1 MDRAVSVA
9 EYRAL
14 AEFRYQIRRF
24 LNISEQ
30 AARAAGLEP
39 QQYLLLLAL
48 RGLPEGKQATIL
60 TLAERLQLRHHSV
73 VGLIDRLEK
82 RGLVRRVRGKED
94 RRKVLISLTARGEQI
109 LGNLARKRLAE
120 LRATGPELVRAL
132 GAVIGATRKSA
143 ACAAPAA
150 AGQNNSRAAR

>member
-48 RGLPEGKQATIL
+48 RGLPEGKQATVL

-132 GAVIGATRKSA
+132 GAVVGAIRKSA
-143 ACAAPAA
+143 GVRGA
-150 AGQNNSRAAR
+150 SRSRGRYL

>member
-82 RGLVRRVRGKED
+82 RGLVRRVRAKED

-143 ACAAPAA
+143 GVRGASR
-150 AGQNNSRAAR
+150 SRAR

>member
-82 RGLVRRVRGKED
+82 RGLVRRVRAKED
-94 RRKVLISLTARGEQI
+94 RRKVLISLTARGEQL

-132 GAVIGATRKSA
+132 GAVVGAIRKSA
-143 ACAAPAA
+143 GVRGASR
-150 AGQNNSRAAR
+150 SRAR

>member
-24 LNISEQ
+24 LNVSEQ

-109 LGNLARKRLAE
+109 LGNLARKRLTE

-132 GAVIGATRKSA
+132 GAVVGAIRKSA
-143 ACAAPAA
+143 GVRGA
-150 AGQNNSRAAR
+150 SRSRGRYL

>member
-143 ACAAPAA
+143 GVRGASR
-150 AGQNNSRAAR
+150 SRAR

>member
-48 RGLPEGKQATIL
+48 RGLPEGKQATVL

-82 RGLVRRVRGKED
+82 RGLVRRVQGKED

-109 LGNLARKRLAE
+109 LDNLARKRLAE

-132 GAVIGATRKSA
+132 GAVVGAIRKSA
-143 ACAAPAA
+143 GVRGA
-150 AGQNNSRAAR
+150 SRSRGRYL

>member
-1 MDRAVSVA
+1 MDRAVSVG

-24 LNISEQ
+24 LNVSDQ

-60 TLAERLQLRHHSV
+60 TLAERLQLRHHSA

-94 RRKVLISLTARGEQI
+94 RRQVLISLTARGEQI
-109 LGNLARKRLAE
+109 LGKLARKRLAE
-120 LRATGPELVRAL
+120 LRATGPELVGAL
-132 GAVIGATRKSA
+132 HAVIAATRKSA
-143 ACAAPAA
+143 SLRGGSRSS
-150 AGQNNSRAAR
+150 AG

>member
-48 RGLPEGKQATIL
+48 RGLPEGKQKATIL

-82 RGLVRRVRGKED
+82 RGLVRRVQGKED

-143 ACAAPAA
+143 GVRGASR
-150 AGQNNSRAAR
+150 SRAR

>member
-48 RGLPEGKQATIL
+48 RGLPEGKQKATIL

-82 RGLVRRVRGKED
+82 RGLVRRVQGKED
-94 RRKVLISLTARGEQI
+94 RRKVLISNRRSEEHTSELQS
-109 LGNLARKRLAE
+109 LAYLVCRL
-120 LRATGPELVRAL
+120 LL
-132 GAVIGATRKSA
+132 
-143 ACAAPAA
+143 
-150 AGQNNSRAAR
+150 

>member
-132 GAVIGATRKSA
+132 GAVIGGATRKSA
-143 ACAAPAA
+143 GVRGASR
-150 AGQNNSRAAR
+150 SRAAD

>member
-132 GAVIGATRKSA
+132 GAVVGAIRKSA
-143 ACAAPAA
+143 GVRGASR
-150 AGQNNSRAAR
+150 SRAR

>member
-82 RGLVRRVRGKED
+82 RGLVRRVQGKED

-109 LGNLARKRLAE
+109 LDNLARKRLAE

-132 GAVIGATRKSA
+132 GAVIGAARKSA
-143 ACAAPAA
+143 GVRGASR
-150 AGQNNSRAAR
+150 SRAR

>member
-14 AEFRYQIRRF
+14 AEFSYQIRRF

-82 RGLVRRVRGKED
+82 RGLVRRVRAKED

-143 ACAAPAA
+143 GVRGASR
-150 AGQNNSRAAR
+150 SRAR

>member
-48 RGLPEGKQATIL
+48 RGLPEGKQKATIL

-143 ACAAPAA
+143 GVRGASR
-150 AGQNNSRAAR
+150 SRAR

>member
-132 GAVIGATRKSA
+132 GAVVGAIRKSA
-143 ACAAPAA
+143 GVCGA
-150 AGQNNSRAAR
+150 SRSRGRYL

>member
-24 LNISEQ
+24 LNVSEQ

-132 GAVIGATRKSA
+132 GAVVGAIRKSA
-143 ACAAPAA
+143 GVRGA
-150 AGQNNSRAAR
+150 SRSRGRYL

>member
-48 RGLPEGKQATIL
+48 RGLPEGKQKATIL

-132 GAVIGATRKSA
+132 GAVIGGATRKSA
-143 ACAAPAA
+143 GVRGASR
-150 AGQNNSRAAR
+150 SRAR

>member
-1 MDRAVSVA
+1 MHAVRSGCVPISSA
-9 EYRAL
+9 PARTPSTISWGTRCL
-14 AEFRYQIRRF
+14 KHRRRF
-24 LNISEQ
+24 ASSWEREMRIHLEPVFTTVGSANRAPSEQ

-109 LGNLARKRLAE
+109 L
-120 LRATGPELVRAL
+120 
-132 GAVIGATRKSA
+132 
-143 ACAAPAA
+143 
-150 AGQNNSRAAR
+150 

>member
-48 RGLPEGKQATIL
+48 RGLPEGKQKATIL

-150 AGQNNSRAAR
+150 AGQNNSR

>member
-48 RGLPEGKQATIL
+48 RGLPEGKQKATIL

-82 RGLVRRVRGKED
+82 RGLVRRVQGKED

-132 GAVIGATRKSA
+132 GAVIGGATRKSA
-143 ACAAPAA
+143 GVRGASR
-150 AGQNNSRAAR
+150 SRAR

>member
-1 MDRAVSVA
+1 MNRAVSVGG
-9 EYRAL
+9 YRAL

-24 LNISEQ
+24 LNVSEQ

-82 RGLVRRVRGKED
+82 RGLVRRVQGKED
-94 RRKVLISLTARGEQI
+94 RRKVLISLTTRGEQI
-109 LGNLARKRLAE
+109 LDHLARKRLAE

-143 ACAAPAA
+143 GVRGASR
-150 AGQNNSRAAR
+150 SRAR

>member
-24 LNISEQ
+24 LNTSEQ

-132 GAVIGATRKSA
+132 GAVVGAIRKSA
-143 ACAAPAA
+143 GVRGA
-150 AGQNNSRAAR
+150 SRSRGRYL

>member
-24 LNISEQ
+24 LNVSEQ

-82 RGLVRRVRGKED
+82 RGLVRRVQGKED

-109 LGNLARKRLAE
+109 LDNLARKRLAE

-132 GAVIGATRKSA
+132 GAVIGAARKSA
-143 ACAAPAA
+143 GARGASR
-150 AGQNNSRAAR
+150 SRAR

>member
-109 LGNLARKRLAE
+109 LDNLARKRLAE

-132 GAVIGATRKSA
+132 GAVVGAIRKSA
-143 ACAAPAA
+143 GVRGA
-150 AGQNNSRAAR
+150 SRSRGRYL

>member
-132 GAVIGATRKSA
+132 GAVVGAIRKSA
-143 ACAAPAA
+143 GVRGA
-150 AGQNNSRAAR
+150 SRSRGRYL

>member
-48 RGLPEGKQATIL
+48 RGLPEGKQKATIL

-132 GAVIGATRKSA
+132 GAVVGAIRKSA
-143 ACAAPAA
+143 GVRGA
-150 AGQNNSRAAR
+150 SRSRGRYL

>member
-24 LNISEQ
+24 LNVSEQ

-48 RGLPEGKQATIL
+48 RGLPEAKQATIL
-60 TLAERLQLRHHSV
+60 TLAERLQLRHHSA

-82 RGLVRRVRGKED
+82 RGLVRRVQGKED

-109 LGNLARKRLAE
+109 LDNLARKRLAE

-132 GAVIGATRKSA
+132 GAVIGAARKSA
-143 ACAAPAA
+143 AGRGASR
-150 AGQNNSRAAR
+150 SRAR